1 MASFGGAPIVDTA
14 RKGAAALRTTKCT
27 LPVLESSEFSIKVA
41 QNNAQVLELLSTHSF
56 WVL

>member
-27 LPVLESSEFSIKVA
+27 LQVLESEFSIKVA